1 MDVSII
7 IVNYNTKQLLSNC
20 LNSIKDKTKDIEY
33 EIIVVDN
40 NSHDGSQEMLK
51 NDFPWVRLIESK
63 ENLGFGR
70 ANNLGMKNA
79 QGKYFFLLNSDTILV
94 NNAIKDFYDYS
105 ESHPGFGALGSI
117 LLDKNL
123 KPCHSYGKFPTQLRT
138 LKDALAKYLR
148 FLKDKNKFHPE
159 MNSCPLEVEYIT
171 GADLWISR
179 NVFER
184 TSGFDPDYFMYFEES
199 DWQKRMDDIGLKRY
213 IIPGPK
219 IIHLEGGSDS
229 SKSHIWSP
237 NRLKNFYKSQ
247 KIYHHKHFNKWTYPL
262 FRIAYL
268 VINTP
273 SLIMLTIVKNK
284 GGVQR
289 NNQNS
294 VAPIEVIRK
303 RASYDHSIKRYIR
316 ILLFWFTNAIPFS
329 RFKRASLF
337 RRLGVDIEPGTARL
351 GTVNV
356 DTLHPEDIHIGKGT
370 AIANGVTL
378 LTHFY
383 DPKNLN
389 EHAFY
394 RGEIHIGRNCY
405 IGSNTIFTKP
415 VTVGD
420 GVVIGAGSVVTKDIP
435 PYEVWAGVPA
445 KFICKRYDDLSQI
458 PSSENFKPR

>member
-284 GGVQR
+284 GGGY
-289 NNQNS
+289 S
-294 VAPIEVIRK
+294 EI
-303 RASYDHSIKRYIR
+303 IKI
-316 ILLFWFTNAIPFS
+316 
-329 RFKRASLF
+329 
-337 RRLGVDIEPGTARL
+337 
-351 GTVNV
+351 
-356 DTLHPEDIHIGKGT
+356 
-370 AIANGVTL
+370 
-378 LTHFY
+378 
-383 DPKNLN
+383 
-389 EHAFY
+389 
-394 RGEIHIGRNCY
+394 
-405 IGSNTIFTKP
+405 
-415 VTVGD
+415 
-420 GVVIGAGSVVTKDIP
+420 
-435 PYEVWAGVPA
+435 
-445 KFICKRYDDLSQI
+445 Q
-458 PSSENFKPR
+458 

>member
-1 MDVSII
+1 MDVSVV
-7 IVNYNTKQLLSNC
+7 IVNYNTKQLLADC
-20 LNSIKDKTKDIEY
+20 LNSISEKTVGIEY
-33 EIIVVDN
+33 EVIVVDN
-40 NSHDGSQEMLK
+40 DSHDGSQEMLK
-51 NDFPWVRLIESK
+51 CDFPWVRLIESK
-63 ENLGFGR
+63 DNLGFGK

-79 QGKYFFLLNSDTILV
+79 GGKYLFLLNSDTILV
-94 NNAIKDFYDYS
+94 NNAIKEFYDYS

-229 SKSHIWSP
+229 SKSHIWSV
-237 NRLKNFYKSQ
+237 NRLKNLYKSQ

-268 VINTP
+268 IINTP
-273 SLIMLTIVKNK
+273 SLIILTIVKK
-284 GGVQR
+284 
-289 NNQNS
+289 
-294 VAPIEVIRK
+294 
-303 RASYDHSIKRYIR
+303 
-316 ILLFWFTNAIPFS
+316 
-329 RFKRASLF
+329 
-337 RRLGVDIEPGTARL
+337 
-351 GTVNV
+351 
-356 DTLHPEDIHIGKGT
+356 GKG
-370 AIANGVTL
+370 
-378 LTHFY
+378 Y
-383 DPKNLN
+383 
-389 EHAFY
+389 
-394 RGEIHIGRNCY
+394 GEIIK
-405 IGSNTIFTKP
+405 I
-415 VTVGD
+415 
-420 GVVIGAGSVVTKDIP
+420 
-435 PYEVWAGVPA
+435 
-445 KFICKRYDDLSQI
+445 Q
-458 PSSENFKPR
+458 